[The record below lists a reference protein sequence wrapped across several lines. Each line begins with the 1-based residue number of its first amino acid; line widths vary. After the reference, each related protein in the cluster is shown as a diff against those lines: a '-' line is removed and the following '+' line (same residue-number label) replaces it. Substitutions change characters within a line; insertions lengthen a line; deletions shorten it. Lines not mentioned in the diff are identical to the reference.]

1 MLACTLLCSLT
12 LAGCT
17 SSEDLIKPVS
27 ISEKSARID
36 AAVNKAMAQRG
47 SKGVAYSYVRNGKVQ
62 TTKAFGYRNAQ
73 GDPLTVETVMY
84 GASLTKTVFAYL
96 VGQLVDEGVLELD
109 KPISEYIDGA
119 LPEVKVNARLYAP
132 YDTLD
137 DDRWRVITPRI
148 LLTHSAGFAN
158 FWFLEP
164 DRKLHIHFDPGSRYA
179 YSGDGFILL
188 QYVLEQ
194 GLGLDVRQEMTERIF
209 GPLGMTR
216 TGMVWDEVFATDL
229 ADGWN
234 LGGEPIPHDERSKV
248 RAAGSMDTT
257 ISDIGAFV
265 ATLIACQG
273 LLETTCNKL
282 LVGNL
287 SITTAAQFP
296 TLGDELAA
304 SEQIPG
310 LSAALGSISFDGPQG
325 PGIFKSGHN
334 DSTGNI
340 MVCLLNDQE
349 CILLLSNDV
358 RTERA
363 FPSIVRAALGDT
375 GVPWNWQYS
384 GLELIEY

>member
-1 MLACTLLCSLT
+1 
-12 LAGCT
+12 
-17 SSEDLIKPVS
+17 
-27 ISEKSARID
+27 
-36 AAVNKAMAQRG
+36 
-47 SKGVAYSYVRNGKVQ
+47 
-62 TTKAFGYRNAQ
+62 
-73 GDPLTVETVMY
+73 
-84 GASLTKTVFAYL
+84 
-96 VGQLVDEGVLELD
+96 
-109 KPISEYIDGA
+109 
-119 LPEVKVNARLYAP
+119 
-132 YDTLD
+132 
-137 DDRWRVITPRI
+137 
-148 LLTHSAGFAN
+148 
-158 FWFLEP
+158 
-164 DRKLHIHFDPGSRYA
+164 
-179 YSGDGFILL
+179 
-188 QYVLEQ
+188 
-194 GLGLDVRQEMTERIF
+194 
-209 GPLGMTR
+209 
-216 TGMVWDEVFATDL
+216 
-229 ADGWN
+229 
-234 LGGEPIPHDERSKV
+234 
-248 RAAGSMDTT
+248 MDTT

-287 SITTAAQFP
+287 PITTAAQFP